1 MEECYLVELK
11 ALVNSINGTKSH
23 KAITFTAKNTV
34 ISLISWY
41 GNFVER
47 HSFRIVSGDSPET
60 MRKLCLSTKFPYQ
73 EIRWNYGFFRSGL
86 GITLSVTPLSK
97 SLFILLKRNFSLITD

>member
-11 ALVNSINGTKSH
+11 ALANGINGTKSH

-47 HSFRIVSGDSPET
+47 HSFRIVSG
-60 MRKLCLSTKFPYQ
+60 
-73 EIRWNYGFFRSGL
+73 
-86 GITLSVTPLSK
+86 
-97 SLFILLKRNFSLITD
+97 